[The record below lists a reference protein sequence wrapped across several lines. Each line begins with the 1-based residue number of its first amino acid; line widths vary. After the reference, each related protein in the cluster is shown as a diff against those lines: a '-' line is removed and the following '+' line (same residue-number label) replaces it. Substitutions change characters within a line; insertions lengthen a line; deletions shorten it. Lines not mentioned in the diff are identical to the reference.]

1 MITHLP
7 AAAGLVFLAASAATS
22 ANVGQDAQPLPLT
35 AAGNRAGENAVR
47 QAGDAFGT
55 VIGQEE
61 VGLYSDSDV
70 RGFSPRVAGNVR
82 IAGLYFDPVFF
93 PSDRISGSTV
103 IRVGP
108 TVLGSPFPSPTGVVD
123 L

>member
-1 MITHLP
+1 MIRPVCAASLFALSAST
-7 AAAGLVFLAASAATS
+7 AAA
-22 ANVGQDAQPLPLT
+22 QQPPAQPIT

-61 VGLYSDSDV
+61 VGLYDDSDV

-108 TVLGSPFPSPTGVVD
+108 TVLG
-123 L
+123 